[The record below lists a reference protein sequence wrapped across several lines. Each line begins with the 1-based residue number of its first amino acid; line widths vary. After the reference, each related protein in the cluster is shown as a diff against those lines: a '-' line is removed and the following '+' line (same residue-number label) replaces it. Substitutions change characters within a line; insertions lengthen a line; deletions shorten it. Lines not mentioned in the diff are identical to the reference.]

1 MNGPGGLADADTPSG
16 APTSRIVWMAGA
28 GWSMLPTFRPGDL
41 LRLEPVTRPLRVGD
55 VVALRR
61 NGVWLIHRIV
71 KEGAGDGLWL
81 TKGDAM
87 VDVDP
92 PFRPE
97 EVGGLVTARRRRE
110 KIVALVTDARRAAL
124 SGTLGARVVRAV
136 PSWLRRLRRPVYLTL
151 FLCALACRWRPERS
165 HDRS

>member
-1 MNGPGGLADADTPSG
+1 MSGPGGLADAETPSA
-16 APTSRIVWMAGA
+16 APISRIVWMAGQ

-41 LRLEPVTRPLRVGD
+41 LRLEPVARPLRVGD

-61 NGVWLIHRIV
+61 TGVWLIHRIV
-71 KEGAGDGLWL
+71 KEGAGGLWS

-110 KIVALVTDARRAAL
+110 RIVALETDAGRARL
-124 SGTLGARVVRAV
+124 SATLGVAVTRAV
-136 PSWLRRLRRPVYLTL
+136 PSGLRRLRRPVYLAL
-151 FLCALACRWRPERS
+151 FLSALACRWHPES
-165 HDRS
+165 SPAPS